1 MQFYAVNT
9 AAGLVPS
16 YDDDYDQ
23 KKRLTI
29 GETYKIKVTKARNL
43 QFHRK
48 YFALIQIALGSTY
61 QRAVNHFA
69 TSEQFRKNVR
79 NRCGPLWKGLF
90 NCPKGVAGS
99 AQKHRIWWTGW
110 NLTSYTKGVRH
121 VIFTVFLK
129 HISPEEFEKNLLNFW
144 LWKQFLK
151 EKKPEQPPGGPGG
164 LSLRRK

>member
-48 YFALIQIALGSTY
+48 YFALINCAWEYLPE
-61 QRAVNHFA
+61 RAVNHFA
-69 TSEQFRKNVR
+69 TSEQFRKTCEIAAGHCERVYSIAR
-79 NRCGPLWKGLF
+79 REWLEVPKSIAFDKMDGLEF
-90 NCPKGVAGS
+90 DE
-99 AQKHRIWWTGW
+99 
-110 NLTSYTKGVRH
+110 LYKGVRH

-129 HISPEEFEKNLLNFW
+129 HISPEEFEKNLLNF
-144 LWKQFLK
+144 
-151 EKKPEQPPGGPGG
+151 
-164 LSLRRK
+164 